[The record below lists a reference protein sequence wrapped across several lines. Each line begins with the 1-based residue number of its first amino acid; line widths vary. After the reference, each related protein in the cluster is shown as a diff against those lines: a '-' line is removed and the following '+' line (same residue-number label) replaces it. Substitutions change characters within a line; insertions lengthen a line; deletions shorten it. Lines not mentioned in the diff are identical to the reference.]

1 MVLHLLDRDY
11 KNVSGIVL
19 SGGKSSRMGTDKCDL
34 EYDGESLINIQ
45 INKLKKI
52 GIRDI
57 IASGY
62 RGKECDA
69 IVIED
74 DIMKGPLSGIL
85 KGLMLIK
92 NDRAFVI
99 SVDVPLVKLESIKRV
114 IDYSFEKDLDM
125 AMIRHNGNREPLMG
139 VYKKS
144 LVENIKKVLE
154 GDNYSIMRLA
164 DTARY
169 GFLDLDDDD
178 SFYLNVNNKDDYN
191 KLLKINI

>member
-1 MVLHLLDRDY
+1 MVSHLQDKEY
-11 KNVSGIVL
+11 KNISAIVL
-19 SGGKSSRMGTDKCDL
+19 SGGRSSRMGTDKCEL
-34 EYDGESLINIQ
+34 EYEGQTLINYQ
-45 INKLKKI
+45 IGKIKRI
-52 GIRDI
+52 GIEDI

-62 RGKECDA
+62 RGKMCDA
-69 IVIED
+69 KVVED
-74 DIMKGPLSGIL
+74 EIMKGPLSGIL
-85 KGLMLIK
+85 KGLMAIK

-99 SVDVPLVKLESIKRV
+99 SVDVPLVQIDDIKKI

-125 AMIRHNGNREPLMG
+125 AMIKHNGNKEPLMG

-164 DTARY
+164 DTAKY
-169 GFLDLDDDD
+169 GFLDLNDDD

>member
-1 MVLHLLDRDY
+1 MQDSKY
-11 KNVSGIVL
+11 KNVSAIVL

-34 EYDGESLINIQ
+34 EYDGKRLINIQ
-45 INKLKKI
+45 IDKMKEL
-52 GIRDI
+52 GICDI

-85 KGLMLIK
+85 KGLMNIK

-99 SVDVPLVKLESIKRV
+99 SVDVPLVRLESIKRI

-125 AMIRHNGNREPLMG
+125 AMIKHNGNKEPLMG

-144 LVENIKKVLE
+144 LIENIKKVLE

-164 DTARY
+164 DTAKY
-169 GFLDLDDDD
+169 GFLDLNDDD

>member
-1 MVLHLLDRDY
+1 
-11 KNVSGIVL
+11 
-19 SGGKSSRMGTDKCDL
+19 MGTDKCEL
-34 EYDGESLINIQ
+34 EYEGQTLINYQ
-45 INKLKKI
+45 IGKIKRI
-52 GIRDI
+52 GIEDI

-62 RGKECDA
+62 RGKMCDA
-69 IVIED
+69 KVVED
-74 DIMKGPLSGIL
+74 EIMKGPLSGIL
-85 KGLMLIK
+85 KGLMAIK

-99 SVDVPLVKLESIKRV
+99 SVDVPLVKIESIKKI

-125 AMIRHNGNREPLMG
+125 AMIKHNGNKEPLMG
-139 VYKKS
+139 IYKKS

-164 DTARY
+164 DTVKY
-169 GFLDLDDDD
+169 GFLDLNDDD

>member
-1 MVLHLLDRDY
+1 MQDSKY
-11 KNVSGIVL
+11 KNISAIVL
-19 SGGKSSRMGTDKCDL
+19 SGGRSSRMGTDKCEL
-34 EYDGESLINIQ
+34 EYEGQTLINHQ
-45 INKLKKI
+45 IGKMKKI
-52 GIRDI
+52 GIEDI

-62 RGKECDA
+62 RGKMCDA
-69 IVIED
+69 KIVAD
-74 DIMKGPLSGIL
+74 DIMKGPLSGLL
-85 KGLMLIK
+85 KGLMAIK

-99 SVDVPLVKLESIKRV
+99 SVDVPLVRLESIKRI

-125 AMIRHNGNREPLMG
+125 AMIKHNGNKEPLMG

-164 DTARY
+164 DTAKY
-169 GFLDLDDDD
+169 GFLDLTDDD

>member
-1 MVLHLLDRDY
+1 MQDSKY
-11 KNVSGIVL
+11 KNVSAIVL

-34 EYDGESLINIQ
+34 EYEGQKLINIQ
-45 INKLKKI
+45 VNKMKEL
-52 GIRDI
+52 GIDDI

-85 KGLMLIK
+85 KGLMSIK

-99 SVDVPLVKLESIKRV
+99 SVDVPLVQIESIKKV
-114 IDYSFEKDLDM
+114 IDYSFAKDLDIV
-125 AMIRHNGNREPLMG
+125 MIRHNGNREPLMG
-139 VYKKS
+139 VYKKK
-144 LVENIKKVLE
+144 LIDNINEILT

-164 DTARY
+164 DSAKY
-169 GFLDLDDDD
+169 EFLDLDDDD